1 MPRYDERQAVRLAES
16 HLDLTSVGR
25 DMKAAVAGAELLTQP
40 FPHIDIPQLIPD
52 ALYRELLDS
61 LPVRIF
67 FDHLPPNRQEL
78 RVPFDFVPAY
88 TRKIWHEYVVP
99 LVERDLLPALLE
111 KFRPVLD
118 QRIKESWPDLPND
131 GQDLKFTVLNSRLLL
146 RLPGYEIKPHR
157 DPRWAFVTCLIYLPK
172 PTDAT
177 VYGTHLYRLVH
188 EREAPSGSPFWLEY
202 ADCELVKSVPGS
214 ARSALAFAN
223 WSGAH
228 SASMPGDA
236 PAGTHRY
243 LYQLQIGPDS
253 ASRERIMTHVAA
265 DRRSAWASREDY

>member
-1 MPRYDERQAVRLAES
+1 MSDTITAQPGFITEREPQVGNFWNRLNPRRVIQAVDGLPQLQKLVRDMHEGQKTMQRELRA
-16 HLDLTSVGR
+16 VGR
-25 DMKAAVAGAELLTQP
+25 RLDSMSA
-40 FPHIDIPQLIPD
+40 QL
-52 ALYRELLDS
+52 ASQQKLLDEF
-61 LPVRIF
+61 P
-67 FDHLPPNRQEL
+67 EL
-78 RVPFDFVPAY
+78 RARVRQLGSS
-88 TRKIWHEYVVP
+88 RKIQTGSH
-99 LVERDLLPALLE
+99 
-111 KFRPVLD
+111 

-131 GQDLKFTVLNSRLLL
+131 GQDLRFTVLNSRLLL
-146 RLPGYEIKPHR
+146 RLPGFEIKPHR

-214 ARSALAFAN
+214 ARSALAFVN